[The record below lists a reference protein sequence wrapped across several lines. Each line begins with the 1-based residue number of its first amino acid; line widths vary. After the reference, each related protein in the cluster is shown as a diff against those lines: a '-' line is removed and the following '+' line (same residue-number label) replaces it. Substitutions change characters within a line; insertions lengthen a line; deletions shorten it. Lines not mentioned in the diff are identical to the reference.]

1 MALRK
6 YEVFTGMNQETLEK
20 DLTGALKQLHSLK
33 LEHKVKGLQNPKQI
47 LFLRREIAM
56 MKTELTKRS
65 TVQA

>member
-6 YEVFTGMNQETLEK
+6 YNVFTGMNQETLEK
-20 DLTGALKQLHSLK
+20 DLTNAINQLHTLK

-56 MKTELTKRS
+56 IKTELTKRS
-65 TVQA
+65 PVQA